1 MVANRTNISRHHHS
15 MNDNIHH
22 STSTTYDVTFEFIT
36 GQRME
41 LRVSS
46 NQYGYIIEGDEGLL
60 QFQGH
65 LFVSFERTP
74 KV

>member
-1 MVANRTNISRHHHS
+1 MVANRTNISRHPHS

-41 LRVSS
+41 LRVPS
-46 NQYGYIIEGDEGLL
+46 NQ
-60 QFQGH
+60 
-65 LFVSFERTP
+65 
-74 KV
+74 

>member
-1 MVANRTNISRHHHS
+1 M
-15 MNDNIHH
+15 
-22 STSTTYDVTFEFIT
+22 EF
-36 GQRME
+36 
-41 LRVSS
+41 RVPS
-46 NQYGYIIEGDEGLL
+46 NQYGYMIEGDEGLL

>member
-1 MVANRTNISRHHHS
+1 
-15 MNDNIHH
+15 MNGNIHH

-41 LRVSS
+41 FRVPS
-46 NQYGYIIEGDEGLL
+46 NQYGYMIEGDEGLL

-65 LFVSFERTP
+65 LFVSFEPTP